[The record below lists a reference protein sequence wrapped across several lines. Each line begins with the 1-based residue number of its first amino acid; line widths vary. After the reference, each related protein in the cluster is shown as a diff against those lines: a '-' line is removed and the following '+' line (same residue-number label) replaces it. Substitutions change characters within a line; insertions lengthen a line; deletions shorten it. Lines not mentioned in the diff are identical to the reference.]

1 MSDIDFY
8 ADLVATGAV
17 LGADRHW
24 TPAELDELFDA
35 DNREYV
41 EAVST
46 EALNLDY
53 GLLEY
58 FWERESRRGAPWHG
72 VHLSAQVHRLAIG
85 FGDTPAL
92 LRENYGE
99 FEPNPS
105 FAELRAELQRRDIP
119 LLDLP
124 QEMPA
129 HRSYWQPDSQAVVIE
144 IVGQEE
150 FVTSPTEE
158 IGSISG
164 ISAPGLL
171 HNLPRARFDALKQ
184 SLNHLA
190 TAGDADRLR
199 WLDRH
204 DPAPGQERA
213 EWWRSRLTVFAIKL
227 GWRESAEAVWV
238 PLYLWFADQA
248 VRRGA
253 LDPAEV
259 ARRVAESAARLELYG
274 HNGSEDRPALLPVA
288 EDLTTTLLAGVP
300 LDRVD
305 AEQRWGVPGLHG
317 TEVRPLLRARQLVE
331 TAARLRP
338 FLRDSAVIA
347 ELGEW
352 LRVWPEFGRSAGL
365 LEMRSD

>member
-58 FWERESRRGAPWHG
+58 FWERESPRAPWHG

-85 FGDTPAL
+85 WADPPAL
-92 LRENYGE
+92 LSENYGS

-105 FAELRAELQRRDIP
+105 FAELRAELDRRDIP
-119 LLDLP
+119 LIELP
-124 QEMPA
+124 QELPA
-129 HRSYWQPDSQAVVIE
+129 HRSYWQPDSQAVVVE
-144 IVGQEE
+144 IIAQEE
-150 FVTSPTEE
+150 FVTSPSEE
-158 IGSISG
+158 IGSING

-171 HNLPRARFDALKQ
+171 HNLPRPRFDALRQ
-184 SLNHLA
+184 SLHQLA
-190 TAGDADRLR
+190 EASPAARER
-199 WLDRH
+199 WLDKH
-204 DPAPGQERA
+204 ATDAD
-213 EWWRSRLTVFAIKL
+213 WWRDRLTVFAIKL

-238 PLYLWFADQA
+238 PLYLWFAEA
-248 VRRGA
+248 ALRRGA
-253 LDPAEV
+253 LDAAEL
-259 ARRVAESAARLELYG
+259 ARRVAETAARLDLYTAEEL
-274 HNGSEDRPALLPVA
+274 PPLLPGA
-288 EDLTTTLLAGVP
+288 DELTTTLLTGLP
-300 LDRVD
+300 LHRGEAD
-305 AEQRWGVPGLHG
+305 QRWGVPGLPG
-317 TEVRPLLRARQLVE
+317 EEVRPLLRSRQLVE

-338 FLRDSAVIA
+338 FLRETAVIA

-352 LRVWPEFGRSAGL
+352 LRVWPEFGRAAGL